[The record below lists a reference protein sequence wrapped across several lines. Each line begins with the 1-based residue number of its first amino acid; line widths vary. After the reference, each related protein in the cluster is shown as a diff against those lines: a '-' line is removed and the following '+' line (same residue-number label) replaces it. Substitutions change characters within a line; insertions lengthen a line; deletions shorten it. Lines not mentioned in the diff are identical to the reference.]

1 VAFSFAFLAM
11 FRIYN
16 LAPSSPS
23 SFDPLRN
30 LWRDD
35 VTLYSDRLVIWLRW
49 TKTLQRFNQSA
60 RVQLFPIPSSPLCP
74 LRAFQLLQRFFPVH
88 STDPLLSYRSSGGL
102 IILFQG
108 HLRRI
113 LRSLVTS
120 LGLHSSLSFHAFRCS
135 AASLA
140 HSAGLSF
147 QAIQAHG
154 TWSSDA
160 LLAYLDA
167 GARDPA
173 VRQFFSTYF
182 SSISS

>member
-1 VAFSFAFLAM
+1 ML
-11 FRIYN
+11 RISN

-23 SFDPLRN
+23 SFNPLRHLRRGN
-30 LWRDD
+30 

-74 LRAFQLLQRFFPVH
+74 LRAFQLLQHFFPVRP
-88 STDPLLSYRSSGGL
+88 TDPLLSYRSSGGL
-102 IILFQG
+102 IILSQG
-108 HLRRI
+108 DLWHI
-113 LRSLVTS
+113 LRSLITS
-120 LGLHSSLSFHAFRCS
+120 LGLHPSLSFHAFRRS

-147 QAIQAHG
+147 QAIQSHG

-160 LLAYLDA
+160 LLAYFDA

-173 VRQFFSTYF
+173 VPQFFSSYF
-182 SSISS
+182 SSYSS